1 MHGSTPSLASSQQPL
16 HNFVLASLVLNH
28 LRLPVGRDAPHVVMH
43 GGKYRNRLLGHIN
56 AGKNLRRLTD
66 PRQALTQSL
75 RRQVVQMQID
85 VVFVGTDATPLP
97 DLHSHGPR
105 HHITRCQILRSWRIG
120 CHEGITVGVLQN
132 PSFTSAP
139 LGHQATSRKNSSWV
153 ELNKLQILKRQTL
166 PRHSTA
172 SVPGASVS
180 GSARVVTP
188 PEPSSCDHRAVCTEP
203 VQSTV
208 LHGHGNAA
216 NAVPRVVHQQVHQK
230 IFDEKKAIVLQSHAV
245 EGVQNR
251 VPCAVSGG
259 GAPVRLSSLSELQA
273 LAAKGPLVNFSLIG
287 AGER

>member
-105 HHITRCQILRSWRIG
+105 HHITRCQILRSWRVRR
-120 CHEGITVGVLQN
+120 HKGIAIRVLQN
-132 PSFTSAP
+132 ATLTTAP
-139 LGHQATSRKNSSWV
+139 LCHQAPSRENSSWV
-153 ELNKLQILKRQTL
+153 KLHELQILQRQPL
-166 PRHSTA
+166 PRHCTA
-172 SVPGASVS
+172 SIPSAGVS
-180 GSARVVTP
+180 RSARIVAAT
-188 PEPSSCDHRAVCTEP
+188 EASSCNHSTVSP
-203 VQSTV
+203 KSVQSTV
-208 LHGHGNAA
+208 LHGHRDAPD
-216 NAVPRVVHQQVHQK
+216 AVPRIVHQQIHQE
-230 IFDEKKAIVLQSHAV
+230 ILHEK
-245 EGVQNR
+245 
-251 VPCAVSGG
+251 
-259 GAPVRLSSLSELQA
+259 
-273 LAAKGPLVNFSLIG
+273 
-287 AGER
+287 